1 MDETDVEF
9 FETQC
14 VIFLTANLD
23 LPGNVT
29 SLEIERVMV
38 TQQTLDANTN
48 DNSTVSSS
56 STNTT
61 ETGTRRNA
69 MELYHSL
76 TVTFSVW
83 ATVLPGDAMGLD
95 VAMSSFFADT
105 HNVDEFQSILHQY
118 SNYFNPISEGSR
130 SSTNNNSNN
139 SDGGFPGAAYGA
151 VAGVFMSLTGA
162 AVVFVWAQK
171 RRVLNRTTTMK
182 NKKSS
187 YKYQGQFVSDS
198 MPSTEGEKSAS
209 SSFGGDF
216 IIGASRSSEFGATAD
231 AVAVE
236 TVYNDT
242 PTNYSST
249 AQGLFT
255 SQSNGTSLVSTIVGM
270 YPLPSVETSAVST
283 NRPDYIRSNNNN
295 RQNVF
300 SPALFQFE
308 SNIEVPVTPA
318 PGLTPSMRYN
328 MSTFD
333 PEDPTIGAVRTIYNN
348 QLWRVVSRIT
358 KRN

>member
-1 MDETDVEF
+1 MDESDVDF
-9 FETQC
+9 FEIQC
-14 VIFLTANLD
+14 VEFLTANLAV
-23 LPGNVT
+23 PSHIT

-38 TQQTLDANTN
+38 THQTLDDTTTN
-48 DNSTVSSS
+48 NSTVVALSPFSSS
-56 STNTT
+56 SNTN
-61 ETGTRRNA
+61 ETGTRRNT
-69 MELYHSL
+69 MELYHTL
-76 TVTFSVW
+76 TVTFRVW
-83 ATVLPGDAMGLD
+83 ATVLPGDATGLD
-95 VAMSSFFADT
+95 VAMSSFFEDT
-105 HNVDEFQSILHQY
+105 DTVEEFRTILHQY

-130 SSTNNNSNN
+130 SSTNNNNNN

-171 RRVLNRTTTMK
+171 RKVLNRTTMK
-182 NKKSS
+182 NKKSL
-187 YKYQGQFVSDS
+187 YKYQGQYVSDS
-198 MPSTEGEKSAS
+198 MPSTEGEKSLS
-209 SSFGGDF
+209 SSSGEGGFGGNF
-216 IIGASRSSEFGATAD
+216 VIGASRSSECGATAD

-236 TVYNDT
+236 TVYDDT

-255 SQSNGTSLVSTIVGM
+255 SQSNGTSLVSTILGI
-270 YPLPSVETSAVST
+270 YPLSSVETSAVST
-283 NRPDYIRSNNNN
+283 SRGPDYMRSNHINNN

-333 PEDPTIGAVRTIYNN
+333 PEDPTIGAVSTI
-348 QLWRVVSRIT
+348 
-358 KRN
+358 